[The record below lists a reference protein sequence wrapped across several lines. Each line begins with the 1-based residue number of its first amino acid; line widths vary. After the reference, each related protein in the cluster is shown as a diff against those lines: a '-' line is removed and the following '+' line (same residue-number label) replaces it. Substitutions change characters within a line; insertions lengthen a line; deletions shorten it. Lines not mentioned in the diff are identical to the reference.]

1 MRDSIRLGGLG
12 GLGVSREKA
21 SNFNESFHT
30 VKSKQ
35 SYKIANIISN
45 FSLENRFG
53 GNRIPTAG

>member
-12 GLGVSREKA
+12 GLGVSRGKA

-35 SYKIANIISN
+35 SYTIANKISN